1 MYYGIEPNFWIKFF
15 LLLAIILLLLI
26 SFHALLRKWFRVER
40 SKFFSYNHVNAK
52 HKKID
57 WILRI
62 TTIVVILLFTPVVM
76 MTGINNFSL
85 IVHPS
90 SILIIFIIVSEI
102 VRIVM
107 ERKYAKNP
115 NAYKVTLSQL
125 IFLCI
130 LLLTLYTTDFWGLI

>member
-1 MYYGIEPNFWIKFF
+1 MNYGIEPDFWIRFF
-15 LLLAIILLLLI
+15 LLLAAILLLLI
-26 SFHALLRKWFRVER
+26 SFHALMRKWFRVER

-62 TTIVVILLFTPVVM
+62 TTIVMILLFTPVVM
-76 MTGINNFSL
+76 MTGIDNLNLF
-85 IVHPS
+85 IYPS
-90 SILIIFIIVSEI
+90 SILIIFIIVSEL
-102 VRIVM
+102 VRTVM

-125 IFLCI
+125 IFLCL

>member
-1 MYYGIEPNFWIKFF
+1 M
-15 LLLAIILLLLI
+15 
-26 SFHALLRKWFRVER
+26 RKWLRVER
-40 SKFFSYNHVNAK
+40 SKLFSYNHVNAK

-62 TTIVVILLFTPVVM
+62 TTIIMILLFTPVVM
-76 MTGINNFSL
+76 MTGINNLNFF
-85 IVHPS
+85 INPS

-102 VRIVM
+102 VRTVM

-125 IFLCI
+125 IFLCL
-130 LLLTLYTTDFWGLI
+130 LLLTLYTTNFWGLI

>member
-1 MYYGIEPNFWIKFF
+1 MYYGIEPDFWIRFF
-15 LLLAIILLLLI
+15 LLLAAILLLLI
-26 SFHALLRKWFRVER
+26 SFHALMRKWLRVER
-40 SKFFSYNHVNAK
+40 SKLFSYNHVNAK

-62 TTIVVILLFTPVVM
+62 TTIIMILLFTPVVM
-76 MTGINNFSL
+76 MTGINNLNFF
-85 IVHPS
+85 INPS

-102 VRIVM
+102 VRTVM

-125 IFLCI
+125 IFLCL
-130 LLLTLYTTDFWGLI
+130 LLLTLYTTNFWGLI